1 MKKYIF
7 LLFMCGVT
15 TIGLGQSI
23 SEETKLLARC
33 ETTYL
38 YLAHLSQMKNN
49 EGLAKNLLSR
59 ASRVTTAHLFLNEVN
74 GAVSEEIL
82 DQIKSIRRKIKPSLD
97 SDPESAILRAS
108 ECDKS
113 VPPVISKVRLLD
125 KIWDNKNF
133 DEWQQILFNG
143 YRKSLGIN

>member
-1 MKKYIF
+1 
-7 LLFMCGVT
+7 MCGVT
-15 TIGLGQSI
+15 KIGLGQSI

-33 ETTYL
+33 EGTYL

-49 EGLAKNLLSR
+49 EGLAKNLLYR

-74 GAVSEEIL
+74 GVVSEEIL
-82 DQIKSIRRKIKPSLD
+82 DQIKSVRRKIKPSLD
-97 SDPESAILRAS
+97 ADPESAILRAS

-113 VPPVISKVRLLD
+113 VSSVISKIRSLD
-125 KIWDNKNF
+125 KVWDNKNY